1 MNCAESRLLMHALLD
16 NELDAGHAREV
27 ESHLESCRSCAAEF
41 AGFRTM
47 HQTISGEQLQFTAPP
62 SLRRRLEADLPA
74 RTSTARAVNR
84 RSMLQGFAMGSAL
97 SGAIAAS
104 LVFGVFATKQEERLL
119 GDMLSAHLRSLQG
132 EHLTD
137 VQSSDRH
144 TVKPWFNG
152 KVDLSPPVV
161 DLAAEGFPLIGG
173 RLDYVDGRPV
183 ACIVYRRRMHVIN
196 VFVLK
201 RESSEYHSPGPE
213 TMQGFNIRHGTAQGL
228 DFFAVSDLN
237 AEELRQFVQKFEAAM
252 RPTAT

>member
-1 MNCAESRLLMHALLD
+1 
-16 NELDAGHAREV
+16 
-27 ESHLESCRSCAAEF
+27 
-41 AGFRTM
+41 
-47 HQTISGEQLQFTAPP
+47 
-62 SLRRRLEADLPA
+62 
-74 RTSTARAVNR
+74 
-84 RSMLQGFAMGSAL
+84 MLQGFAMGSAL

-104 LVFGVFATKQEERLL
+104 LVLGVFGSRQEERLV

-152 KVDLSPPVV
+152 KVDVSPPVV
-161 DLAAEGFPLIGG
+161 DLVAEGFPLIGG

-183 ACIVYRRRMHVIN
+183 ASIVYRRRMHVIN

-201 RESSEYHSPGPE
+201 REGSEYRVPDSE
-213 TMQGFNIRHGTAQGL
+213 TVQGFNFQHWAAQGL

-237 AEELRQFVQKFEAAM
+237 AEELRQFVQKFEAAV